1 MSSRLLNHLHFAVPI
16 AVTLGLALA
25 GMARAAGPFDGTY
38 RGSQTVLRNS
48 NYQGCIDRTD
58 IVLII
63 RNNHFTR
70 QWVGNVIDVDVAGD
84 GTFTKTASFEAGRN
98 RQATLTVTG
107 KIASASLEAD
117 IGSDRCRMH
126 LSLRKS

>member
-16 AVTLGLALA
+16 AVGLALA
-25 GMARAAGPFDGTY
+25 GTAGAASSFDGTY